1 LHPNVTKLLR
11 SAQRF
16 CPHGSAPQETGV
28 FFEGVNSGDS
38 RYKEIVRA
46 HGSRC
51 GKGGHMEISPV
62 SGSVDAT
69 RLQQATAVRDT
80 QAADSIRQQ
89 KELAKASE
97 QNRVQAV
104 QQPTT
109 NLTGQMIGKIINTQ
123 A

>member
-1 LHPNVTKLLR
+1 MK
-11 SAQRF
+11 
-16 CPHGSAPQETGV
+16 
-28 FFEGVNSGDS
+28 
-38 RYKEIVRA
+38 
-46 HGSRC
+46 
-51 GKGGHMEISPV
+51 ISPV

-89 KELAKASE
+89 KELARASE

-109 NLTGQMIGKIINTQ
+109 NLAGQMIGKIINTQ

>member
-1 LHPNVTKLLR
+1 
-11 SAQRF
+11 
-16 CPHGSAPQETGV
+16 
-28 FFEGVNSGDS
+28 
-38 RYKEIVRA
+38 
-46 HGSRC
+46 
-51 GKGGHMEISPV
+51 MEISPV

-69 RLQQATAVRDT
+69 RLQQAKAVRDT

-89 KELAKASE
+89 KDLAKASE

>member
-1 LHPNVTKLLR
+1 
-11 SAQRF
+11 
-16 CPHGSAPQETGV
+16 
-28 FFEGVNSGDS
+28 
-38 RYKEIVRA
+38 
-46 HGSRC
+46 
-51 GKGGHMEISPV
+51 MEISPV

-89 KELAKASE
+89 RELAKASE

-109 NLTGQMIGKIINTQ
+109 NLTGQMIGQIINTQ